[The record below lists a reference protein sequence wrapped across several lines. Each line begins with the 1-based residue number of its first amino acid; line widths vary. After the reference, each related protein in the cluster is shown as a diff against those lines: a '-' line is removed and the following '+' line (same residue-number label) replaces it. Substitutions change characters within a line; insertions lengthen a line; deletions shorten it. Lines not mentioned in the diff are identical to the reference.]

1 MPKFY
6 FHIRDD
12 AGLIAGNEGMEFAD
26 LKAARKEAEESARE
40 LLADALRTHK
50 EVDGKRIEIADAG
63 GSVLETIKVWD
74 MLN

>member
-12 AGLIAGNEGMEFAD
+12 AGPIADNEGMEFAD

-63 GSVLETIKVWD
+63 GSVLETIKVRD